1 MLEENQKNISVRR
14 IYQNTQEIAEY
25 WLKKI
30 KIYKIEKFDN
40 VFFID
45 EDPIGKENST

>member
-1 MLEENQKNISVRR
+1 
-14 IYQNTQEIAEY
+14 
-25 WLKKI
+25 LKKI

-45 EDPIGKENST
+45 EDPIGKELEEGNLKLNF